1 VSVNAESSSSRDATG
16 VGAVSTATLQA
27 DDLLDE
33 GDYKQAEAKFREALA
48 IDAKHASAVNGLG
61 SALQGLGQTDD
72 AMAAYEKAAALWR
85 AEGSDDAKLA
95 LRNWGNLLVDDK
107 HYERGEAKLR
117 EALAIDT
124 KYASAAN
131 GLGRALQGL
140 GQTAQAMAAYEQA
153 AALWRA
159 EGSDNAKVALQN
171 WSNLLL
177 DDEQYK
183 QAEAKFREILAID
196 PKYAAAFD
204 GLGRALQGLGQ
215 TDAAMAAYENA
226 VVLWRAEGSDNAKV
240 TLQNWGYLLLDG
252 KQFKQAE
259 AKFREALAI
268 DAKYASAVNG
278 LGRALRGLGKT
289 AEAMAAYEQAA
300 ALWRAEG
307 SDNAKIALQDWG
319 YLLLDENQFEP
330 AKAKFREIL
339 AIDAKYASALDGVG
353 RALRKLGQTPE
364 AMAAYEQA
372 AALWRAEGSDNAKI
386 ALQNWGYLLLD
397 EKQFKQAEA
406 KFREALAI
414 DAKHAPA
421 VDGVGRALQG
431 LGKTAEAVAA
441 YEQAAALWREEGSDD
456 TKIAL
461 QDWGY
466 LLLDDNQF
474 EQAEAK
480 FREILAIHANYAPAV
495 NGLGR
500 ALQGLGQA
508 AGALAAYEQAAA
520 LWSEQGSADAKFALQ
535 NWGGLLEDVDDFE
548 AAVAKFRQ
556 AVALAPDDSA
566 TWFSLAHGLGSA
578 GVFDESIDA
587 YGKSAKLDRKDP
599 YALHNRA
606 DTLMDIGRYRE
617 SWAEWQAATEAYETC
632 VADSPRSRLELDQ
645 ASNFAWVLADVFNDW
660 QAAESRYRSVLANE
674 PDNAN
679 ALVGLVKLYEA
690 WTLTGKPSV
699 QALARQPLVARQ
711 SAQALKKRLG
721 AGDDMATWLSLAE
734 VAMATGDYA
743 EAASCLSLAEKLT
756 GDVQSRKAGVA
767 QRQGIL
773 FARQERY
780 DGAIGCFQ
788 QALRRWPANLKLR
801 TNLAEAFVKAK
812 QLDKAEGEYRRVLA
826 QAPGNIEAL
835 VGMGQLCID
844 LAEGGDNDRLADAE
858 KHLMDAIDNG
868 ATSRAGSKRLLGKEL
883 AQVKY
888 LVGYAR
894 VKMFEAEPGPRTL
907 YLLEAAQRNF
917 RDSRELDASNY
928 KARAAAD
935 KLTKRLRASRRD
947 QLAEWLGPALVCV
960 LSLTVFAFAHYDFH
974 YAVPAVRRLDAVQY
988 IAITFGALV
997 FFVAG
1002 LYLPKVLKLKV
1013 PGIELE
1019 KASMDQISIA
1029 TSIGIR
1035 K

>member
-1 VSVNAESSSSRDATG
+1 
-16 VGAVSTATLQA
+16 
-27 DDLLDE
+27 
-33 GDYKQAEAKFREALA
+33 
-48 IDAKHASAVNGLG
+48 
-61 SALQGLGQTDD
+61 
-72 AMAAYEKAAALWR
+72 
-85 AEGSDDAKLA
+85 
-95 LRNWGNLLVDDK
+95 
-107 HYERGEAKLR
+107 
-117 EALAIDT
+117 
-124 KYASAAN
+124 
-131 GLGRALQGL
+131 
-140 GQTAQAMAAYEQA
+140 
-153 AALWRA
+153 
-159 EGSDNAKVALQN
+159 
-171 WSNLLL
+171 
-177 DDEQYK
+177 
-183 QAEAKFREILAID
+183 
-196 PKYAAAFD
+196 
-204 GLGRALQGLGQ
+204 
-215 TDAAMAAYENA
+215 
-226 VVLWRAEGSDNAKV
+226 
-240 TLQNWGYLLLDG
+240 
-252 KQFKQAE
+252 
-259 AKFREALAI
+259 
-268 DAKYASAVNG
+268 
-278 LGRALRGLGKT
+278 
-289 AEAMAAYEQAA
+289 
-300 ALWRAEG
+300 
-307 SDNAKIALQDWG
+307 
-319 YLLLDENQFEP
+319 
-330 AKAKFREIL
+330 
-339 AIDAKYASALDGVG
+339 
-353 RALRKLGQTPE
+353 
-364 AMAAYEQA
+364 MAAYEQA

-480 FREILAIHANYAPAV
+480 FREILAIHAKYAPAVNGLGRALRGLGKTAEAVAAYEQAEALWREEGSADAKIALQNWGALLLDDNHFEQAEAKFREILAIHAKYAPAV

-917 RDSRELDASNY
+917 RDSKELDASNY